1 MDSAMGPKNTLVC
14 TFLCFWLGREQCRG
28 AQPKSANAGNTP
40 LPLSKIT
47 LNLAIQ
53 NTFYLD
59 NLYKDMR
66 KMLLQLDLL
75 VIYAYSAINV
85 YFFNI
90 NFKGWS
96 LSIKA
101 TTNNMTHLK

>member
-1 MDSAMGPKNTLVC
+1 M
-14 TFLCFWLGREQCRG
+14 
-28 AQPKSANAGNTP
+28 
-40 LPLSKIT
+40 LS
-47 LNLAIQ
+47 LAIQ

-90 NFKGWS
+90 NFKGRS
-96 LSIKA
+96 LAIKA
-101 TTNNMTHLK
+101 TTNDMTHLK